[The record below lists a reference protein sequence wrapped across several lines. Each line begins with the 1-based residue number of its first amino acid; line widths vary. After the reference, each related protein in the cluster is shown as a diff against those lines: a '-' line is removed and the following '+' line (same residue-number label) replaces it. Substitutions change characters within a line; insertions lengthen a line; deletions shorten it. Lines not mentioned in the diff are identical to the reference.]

1 MNFDLIFAIVF
12 YALLF
17 IFYLRHK
24 EKFQVQGK
32 IFALYRTKL
41 GINLMDK
48 LAKKYPKILNFLAN
62 ISIGIGFIG
71 MILILYTL
79 IQGTYKLIF
88 LPNAQPVIAPVL
100 PGISVA
106 GLPVLSFWHWI
117 LSIFIVAVIHEFA
130 HGVYARLYNIK
141 IKSSG
146 FAFLGPILAAFV
158 EPDEKVMKKVSAKKQ
173 LAIISAGPFIN
184 IVLAFLVIIFFN
196 FIFAPLQ
203 SNILEV
209 NGVNLVSV
217 EQGSPAE
224 SAGMKQGLIIYS
236 INDISINSQKQLVDE
251 IQNARENDIIKLT
264 TDKETFYVKPRIID
278 DKAKI
283 GISVANNVKIVNGLP
298 GFLLPMLT
306 WFNMFFYWL
315 WIINLGIGL
324 FNLLPLGPIDG
335 GRMLQVSLL
344 SITNNKKASIIF
356 KTVTI
361 ISLSLIII
369 NLLPWF
375 IKLFMWFFGLFS

>member
-1 MNFDLIFAIVF
+1 MTTLEMKALSSTRIAKAAIT
-12 YALLF
+12 A
-17 IFYLRHK
+17 
-24 EKFQVQGK
+24 
-32 IFALYRTKL
+32 
-41 GINLMDK
+41 
-48 LAKKYPKILNFLAN
+48 
-62 ISIGIGFIG
+62 
-71 MILILYTL
+71 
-79 IQGTYKLIF
+79 
-88 LPNAQPVIAPVL
+88 
-100 PGISVA
+100 
-106 GLPVLSFWHWI
+106 
-117 LSIFIVAVIHEFA
+117 
-130 HGVYARLYNIK
+130 
-141 IKSSG
+141 SG
-146 FAFLGPILAAFV
+146 W
-158 EPDEKVMKKVSAKKQ
+158 
-173 LAIISAGPFIN
+173 
-184 IVLAFLVIIFFN
+184 
-196 FIFAPLQ
+196 
-203 SNILEV
+203 
-209 NGVNLVSV
+209 
-217 EQGSPAE
+217 
-224 SAGMKQGLIIYS
+224 
-236 INDISINSQKQLVDE
+236 
-251 IQNARENDIIKLT
+251 ENDIIKLT

>member
-117 LSIFIVAVIHEFA
+117 IGIFIVAVIHEFA
-130 HGVYARLYNIK
+130 HGVYARLYK
-141 IKSSG
+141 LDVKSSG

-158 EPDEKVMKKVSAKKQ
+158 EPDEKQLKKIETKKQ
-173 LAIISAGPFIN
+173 LAIISAGPFVN
-184 IVLAFLVIIFFN
+184 IVLAFLVILFFS
-196 FIFAPLQ
+196 FVFAPLQ
-203 SNILEV
+203 NNLFV
-209 NGVNLVSV
+209 VDGVNLVQV
-217 EQGSPAE
+217 EPGSPANL
-224 SAGMKQGLIIYS
+224 SGMYPGLLIKE
-236 INDISINSQKQLVDE
+236 INNIKVDSQETLVNE
-251 IQNARENDIIKLT
+251 IKNANENDILKLS
-264 TDKETFYVKPRIID
+264 TDKGNYYLQPVIVD
-278 DKAKI
+278 DVPKL
-283 GISVANNVKIVNGLP
+283 GISVGNHLAVKEGLP
-298 GFLLPMLT
+298 KFLLPFFT
-306 WFNMFFYWL
+306 WFNLLFFWL
-315 WIINLGIGL
+315 WVINLGIGL

-335 GRMLQVSLL
+335 GRMLYMFLL
-344 SITNNKKASIIF
+344 SNKKALKIF
-356 KTVTI
+356 KFV
-361 ISLSLIII
+361 SAFCLFLIFV
-369 NLLPWF
+369 NLIPWL
-375 IKLFMWFFGLFS
+375 IKLFTWIFSLFS